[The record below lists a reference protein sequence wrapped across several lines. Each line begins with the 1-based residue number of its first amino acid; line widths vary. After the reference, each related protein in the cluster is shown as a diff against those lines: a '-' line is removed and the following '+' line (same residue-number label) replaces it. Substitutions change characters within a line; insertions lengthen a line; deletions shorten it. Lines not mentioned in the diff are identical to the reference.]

1 MLSIS
6 LTSLTR
12 EVFESAATNDIAV
25 ILSAGDY
32 QDGQNGATASP
43 SHGALASDTT
53 CGLCHRRHT

>member
-32 QDGQNGATASP
+32 QDVQ
-43 SHGALASDTT
+43 
-53 CGLCHRRHT
+53 